1 MLKQAMNTVESKLDK
16 ALDMS
21 ENNSYQGDVYV
32 DPITGFVTTIDPPA
46 RPKSPNISNNN
57 ISASPTSTPNKPSP
71 KLGPRSNSSDLIES
85 LKSKSSD
92 LLANIR
98 IQTGSPRSSLQ
109 GESPRSSLHKTS
121 LESDSEVPNNSSSKN
136 STLEPNLNNTKDNTR
151 ESNNSV
157 SVPNENQDN
166 NENKVDTPVINGI
179 SDFSS
184 TNESSQNE
192 SETIKDGH
200 SINSLIPV
208 SSESVTDK
216 QKEESDTSSKINGNN
231 VENNGIKVF
240 EESTNEES
248 QENDVIDNQKS
259 SIIESPE
266 TSKNF
271 QLIIE
276 QRERQLTSAIEQNAL
291 LNDTVEKFKLQL
303 KELEENKNDEL
314 KIARN
319 HVEGL
324 ENQLKGANKELN
336 MFRQQEASKESSSI
350 QNLLEMQRKLLLE
363 KDEQISGLMSE
374 GEKLSKSELEYRT
387 NLKKYR
393 AKDIEQENRLADLQK
408 KYDKATSEIAELSS
422 NLKQLREIEKK
433 NSYDLKSL
441 ENEKEKKT
449 QKNLKLEIDVAVAKE
464 EREKLQRLLDQT
476 NEELK
481 RTLEIN
487 ATLSSQAQ
495 TAALEKE
502 IQINE
507 RLHHELEQ
515 LRTESEN
522 TENSLRTEIRE
533 LRATLARIEEQAGL
547 REDNL
552 RHEISTLQ
560 KRLQIAE
567 AAAQDVTSG
576 ERDVEHIQILRQIED
591 VQTQHALSMKN
602 WEKIENSLS
611 KQLTEMEMER
621 DHFADKFENLNN
633 QFKEMSLTAEQQELQ
648 LIDKHNQNIKLNE
661 EIKSLRARIPNLE
674 AKIEDLVSELE
685 SSKETHKIALQEA
698 EEQYRCALRQAL
710 EEKQEELEQKLHS
723 EQKNKLIKEHEQE
736 KRQIKLESIKR
747 NFLKS
752 ASETQLGSLK
762 SASETHLEKHYDG
775 ALSSPVVYSPTSS
788 ARSSVDGSSSMI
800 SCVMMVEKLNSSVR
814 HLEGQVGALQAQLQ
828 MTTKNRDE
836 LADELV
842 KLTVQMED
850 YSTKA
855 EKLSVLE
862 QQLYELNERY
872 HITLELL
879 GEKTEQVD
887 ELQADIKDMKDVYRN
902 QITELA
908 AELEKHKNAS

>member
-1 MLKQAMNTVESKLDK
+1 
-16 ALDMS
+16 MS

-121 LESDSEVPNNSSSKN
+121 VESDSEVPNNSSK
-136 STLEPNLNNTKDNTR
+136 
-151 ESNNSV
+151 
-157 SVPNENQDN
+157 
-166 NENKVDTPVINGI
+166 
-179 SDFSS
+179 
-184 TNESSQNE
+184 
-192 SETIKDGH
+192 
-200 SINSLIPV
+200 
-208 SSESVTDK
+208 
-216 QKEESDTSSKINGNN
+216 
-231 VENNGIKVF
+231 NNGIKVF

-374 GEKLSKSELEYRT
+374 GEKLRT
-387 NLKKYR
+387 RK
-393 AKDIEQENRLADLQK
+393 
-408 KYDKATSEIAELSS
+408 TSTSFRS
-422 NLKQLREIEKK
+422 RQMRK
-433 NSYDLKSL
+433 
-441 ENEKEKKT
+441 
-449 QKNLKLEIDVAVAKE
+449 
-464 EREKLQRLLDQT
+464 
-476 NEELK
+476 LK

-515 LRTESEN
+515 LRTDSEN

-567 AAAQDVTSG
+567 AAAQDENIRRKG
-576 ERDVEHIQILRQIED
+576 IIGKKL
-591 VQTQHALSMKN
+591 K
-602 WEKIENSLS
+602 NSLS

-674 AKIEDLVSELE
+674 AKFEDLVSELE

-698 EEQYRCALRQAL
+698 EEQ
-710 EEKQEELEQKLHS
+710 
-723 EQKNKLIKEHEQE
+723 
-736 KRQIKLESIKR
+736 
-747 NFLKS
+747 
-752 ASETQLGSLK
+752 
-762 SASETHLEKHYDG
+762 
-775 ALSSPVVYSPTSS
+775 
-788 ARSSVDGSSSMI
+788 
-800 SCVMMVEKLNSSVR
+800 

-879 GEKTEQVD
+879 GEKTKQVD
-887 ELQADIKDMKDVYRN
+887 ELQADIKDRKM
-902 QITELA
+902 
-908 AELEKHKNAS
+908 